1 MDIMAPK
8 VRNIAMYVATVLLV
22 FMALAWPAR
31 GVAQQCKPLLID
43 GKKTLYQRVVTH
55 PGAALFARAGES
67 SSLLQRRIKP
77 FTIFYV
83 YERTSVNGTQ
93 WLLVGPSVNC
103 KTSGWLKGTKVS
115 DWLQSMTLV
124 FTERTGRQPVLF
136 FKDLNSLERVGASD
150 SPGKI
155 AASLLS
161 DFSAIKSGEKP
172 HSDAFPIVAIEPWK
186 EAVSRE
192 RFYLMPIFKKVQR
205 FEDVNFLKIAS
216 IDPASGRLPDE
227 SGLKTAIVFIIDTTI
242 SMAPYIERTREA
254 VRRIYD
260 SIEKAGLMDKVA
272 FGMVAFRN
280 STKATPALGYVS
292 RVLSDLRDGHKRA
305 EFDRALT
312 GVSEAGVSTHSFNED
327 AFAGLE
333 TALEELNWGPYQSR
347 LAFLISDAG
356 AIRNDDPYSST
367 GMNENEMA
375 DMAEARGVKIFALHL
390 KTPEGKKMN
399 NHTYAEHQYRA
410 LTRHSD
416 ATIRDLYTPIDADEI
431 AKGVRSFGQVVESVA
446 AQMVKLVRVTA
457 AGERFAL
464 PDQSEPVPP
473 DDVVRIAERK
483 AAILGYAMQL
493 EFLGRKG
500 DAGPPKV
507 VNAWVPDMDLA
518 RPDTPAFQTTVL
530 LTKNQLSDLH
540 QRLKVILDQA
550 QRTKRTG
557 ARDFFQSILS
567 AVAQTSRDP
576 KEFSR
581 RPDRNLCQLGYLGE
595 FLDDLPCRSYIMSLT
610 EEDWYRLSV
619 GEQQAFIDDLESKIR
634 RYQQYYDDVANWVGF
649 GDTDPGDK
657 FYRVPLSMMP

>member
-1 MDIMAPK
+1 MAPR
-8 VRNIAMYVATVLLV
+8 VQSMVIYVATFLLV
-22 FMALAWPAR
+22 FMTLVWPER
-31 GVAQQCKPLLID
+31 GAAQQCKPLLIS

-55 PGAALFARAGES
+55 PGAALFARAGD
-67 SSLLQRRIKP
+67 SSLVLQRRIKP

-83 YERTSVNGTQ
+83 YERTSVDGTP
-93 WLLVGPSVNC
+93 WLQVGPSVNC
-103 KTSGWLKGTKVS
+103 KTSGWVKGTRVS

-136 FKDLNSLERVGASD
+136 FKKLDSLERVGASD
-150 SPGKI
+150 SPGKV
-155 AASLLS
+155 AAGLLS
-161 DFSAIKSGEKP
+161 DFRAIQSGGKP
-172 HSDAFPIVAIEPWK
+172 WSDAFPVLAIEPLE
-186 EAVSRE
+186 EAVSRD
-192 RFYLMPIFKKVQR
+192 RFYLMPIFRKVQR

-227 SGLKTAIVFIIDTTI
+227 TGLKTAIVFIIDTTI
-242 SMAPYIERTREA
+242 SMTPYIKRTREA
-254 VRRIYD
+254 VQTIYD

-292 RVLSDLRDGHKRA
+292 RVLSDLRDGHGRA
-305 EFDRALT
+305 EFERALT
-312 GVSEAGVSTHSFNED
+312 GVTEAEISTHSFNED
-327 AFAGLE
+327 AFAGLK

-367 GMNENEMA
+367 GMNEGEMA

-390 KTPEGKKMN
+390 KTPEGKKLN
-399 NHTYAEHQYRA
+399 NHAYAEPQYRA

-416 ATIRDLYTPIDADEI
+416 ATIRDLYTPIDAVQI
-431 AKGVRSFGQVVESVA
+431 AKGVRSFGRVVESVA

-473 DDVVRIAERK
+473 DDVAAIAERK

-507 VNAWVPDMDLA
+507 VNAWVSDMDLA

-567 AVAQTSRDP
+567 AVVQTSRDP
-576 KEFSR
+576 DQFRR
-581 RPDRNLCQLGYLGE
+581 RPDQNLCQLGYLGE

-619 GEQQAFIDDLESKIR
+619 GEQQAFVDDLESKIR

-649 GDTDPGDK
+649 GKTDPGDK